1 MPFAKDDDIVKLV
14 RGNDG
19 HAYLYADRKKK
30 PCNVTV
36 RQGGE
41 VVDANGSASLPSVGG
56 VQGCINSTDDLI
68 QNGEALSFIWNSTR

>member
-30 PCNVTV
+30 PCN
-36 RQGGE
+36 
-41 VVDANGSASLPSVGG
+41 
-56 VQGCINSTDDLI
+56 
-68 QNGEALSFIWNSTR
+68 

>member
-1 MPFAKDDDIVKLV
+1 MVMHICMQTGRKSLV
-14 RGNDG
+14 I
-19 HAYLYADRKKK
+19 
-30 PCNVTV
+30 NVAV